1 MIKKKYADIKQKLS
15 KLNKKKDSLVKV
27 YKSKR
32 FEKAKADVIRYI
44 KDILRA
50 IKPQHVEG
58 RVHFGLDDPATTGEI
73 LGGLATVLSLYD
85 GFLDI
90 RPDFERQVIEGLLKG
105 YGKIRLWS
113 FARIAVK
120 VIFSK
125 NLMMVVK
132 RVKTIV
138 EA

>member
-1 MIKKKYADIKQKLS
+1 MPHVIHDFTYDGTFEGLLS
-15 KLNKKKDSLVKV
+15 V
-27 YKSKR
+27 
-32 FEKAKADVIRYI
+32 YI
-44 KDILRA
+44 KCIAMKVR
-50 IKPQHVEG
+50 P
-58 RVHFGLDDPATTGEI
+58 
-73 LGGLATVLSLYD
+73 
-85 GFLDI
+85 LDI

-120 VIFSK
+120 VIFNK